1 MSGIR
6 MGVVGVA
13 GRMGR
18 ALVREIAAAEGAVLA
33 GGIDRP
39 GSEYIGRDIGELAGI
54 GAAGI
59 KAIEEPAALCAVSD
73 VVLDF
78 SAPASTVALAKQAAE
93 AGIVHV
99 IGTTGLSDGDIAELM
114 AASKKAVIIRSAN
127 MSVGVN
133 LLIELTREVAS
144 RLGPDFDIE
153 IAEMHHRMKVDAP
166 SGTALALG
174 EAAAKGRGVKLSDVA
189 DRGRDGITGA
199 RKRGDIGFAVLRGGT
214 VAGDHT
220 VIFAGDDERIELTH
234 KAADR
239 AIFARGAVRAGTLG
253 RGQAGGPLH
262 HGRRARFHEK
272 LAGRSGRRS

>member
-1 MSGIR
+1 MTDIR

-18 ALVREIAAAEGAVLA
+18 ALVREIAAADGAVLA
-33 GGIDRP
+33 GGIERP
-39 GSEYIGRDIGELAGI
+39 GSEHIGRDIGELAGI
-54 GAAGI
+54 GAVGV
-59 KAIEEPAALCAVSD
+59 KAVDTPEALCAAAD

-78 SAPASTVALAKQAAE
+78 SAPASTVALAKQAAL

-99 IGTTGLSDGDIAELM
+99 IGTTGLSEDDIAQLTE
-114 AASKKAVIIRSAN
+114 AAKKAVIVRSAN

-133 LLIELTREVAS
+133 LLLELTREVAS

-174 EAAAKGRGVKLSDVA
+174 EAAAKGRGVALSDVA

-239 AIFARGAVRAGTLG
+239 AIFARGAVRAGLWGAGKPAGHYTMADVLG
-253 RGQAGGPLH
+253 FTR
-262 HGRRARFHEK
+262 K
-272 LAGRSGRRS
+272 